1 MWYLQKIKATNI
13 CAFEE
18 LEYKLEQGKT
28 TLVFGNNMDDNSQ
41 NSNGSGKSALIEAI
55 AIALTGETLRKVNI
69 DEIINDAHDT
79 ASVIAWLE
87 NDFEP
92 MVMKVER
99 TFSRKKGQEIVIATD
114 SPVYGKE
121 KIVKATVN
129 DYNKYVLDMLGIS
142 KDDVFSNYI
151 LTARKYRSFL
161 SSSDRDKKEIINRFS
176 NGVIVDESI
185 EALHEDMEPIQKS
198 QLEAEK
204 QVSECN
210 GRVSA
215 LASEIE
221 RAIEESASRSA
232 NKKARI
238 DSWNESITKKRAE
251 IREANEQID
260 KANERLGVLDK
271 LDEQLQKIEKKEK
284 DTRLAYDTIKQ
295 LCEENSVQ
303 FDYDYASEYN
313 RLQAQLQKSNEQLE
327 DCKAK
332 KKEADSKLKS
342 VTKLLEK
349 LKSTYEKDMKS
360 VSNKEAEIKEKI
372 EALTS
377 KALKLKKE
385 YNELNEQRSSIV
397 NKIASLEKQLA
408 GVIQCPKCK
417 HEFTLANDN
426 IDVQETR
433 QKLSDEQDK
442 EQEVEDKITTNQKSY
457 NACVADGHNAREQE
471 TSISKERAEIESTYS
486 KAESGVRKAESA
498 LSDIQHEY
506 EKIEYEMSAIQRN
519 IDAQK
524 KQMFDEVF
532 DTIDDL
538 YKKTEADIK
547 GLELSISNCEG
558 AIKSYQESLREI
570 ENALET
576 DVISN
581 LKDSKEKYE
590 KRLKEAMDNLND
602 TNNKLNELKV
612 QEATFIEFK
621 TYLANT
627 KINAIS
633 QITNDF
639 LATIGSD
646 IRVSLSGFTMLKS
659 GKVRDKISVSLLR
672 DGVDC
677 GSFEKFSKGE
687 QTRVELANILALHK
701 LTNVNCEEGKGLNLL
716 IFDEILDAT
725 DEQGLTNVF
734 NALNE
739 THITSLVVSH
749 GNIAENYPNR
759 LVVNKRNGVSF
770 I

>member
-1 MWYLQKIKATNI
+1 MWYLQKIQATNI

-18 LEYKLEQGKT
+18 FEYKLTQGRT
-28 TLVFGNNMDDNSQ
+28 TLVFGNNMDDDSQ

-55 AIALTGETLRKVNI
+55 AIALTGETLRKVNM

-79 ASVIAWLE
+79 ASVTAWLE
-87 NDFEP
+87 NDYEP

-99 TFSRKKGQEIVIATD
+99 TFSRKKGQEIVITTD
-114 SPVYGKE
+114 SPVYGEE

-129 DYNKYVLDMLGIS
+129 DYNKYVLDMLGVS

-151 LTARKYRSFL
+151 LTARKYHSFL

-185 EALHEDMEPIQKS
+185 DALHEDMEPIQKS

-204 QVSECN
+204 KVSECN

-215 LASEIE
+215 LAGEIE

-238 DSWNESITKKRAE
+238 DSWNQSIANKRAE
-251 IREANEQID
+251 IREANEQIN
-260 KANERLGVLDK
+260 KANERLDVLDG
-271 LDEQLQKIEKKEK
+271 LDEKLQKIEKKEK
-284 DTRLAYDTIKQ
+284 DTQSAYETIKR
-295 LCEENSVQ
+295 LCEESGVQ

-313 RLQAQLQKSNEQLE
+313 RLQSQLKKSNEQLE
-327 DCKAK
+327 DCKKNK
-332 KKEADSKLKS
+332 KDAESKLKS
-342 VTKLLEK
+342 ASRLLEK
-349 LKSTYEKDMKS
+349 LKSTYENDLKS
-360 VSNKEAEIKEKI
+360 VSDKEAEIKEMI
-372 EALTS
+372 DALTN
-377 KALKLKKE
+377 KALRLKKT
-385 YNELNEQRSSIV
+385 YNELNEQRTSIV

-417 HEFTLANDN
+417 HEFTLADD

-433 QKLSDEQDK
+433 QKLSDEHGK
-442 EQEVEDKITTNQKSY
+442 EREIEDKITENQKSY
-457 NACVADGHNAREQE
+457 NACVSDGRNAREQE
-471 TSISKERAEIESTYS
+471 AEISKERTEIESAYNQAKS
-486 KAESGVRKAESA
+486 DVNKAESA
-498 LSDIQHEY
+498 LSGIQHEY
-506 EKIEYEMSAIQRN
+506 EKIEGNISSIQRN

-538 YKKTEADIK
+538 YKKTESDIK
-547 GLELSISNCEG
+547 GFELSISNCEG
-558 AIKSYQESLREI
+558 AIKSYQESIKEI
-570 ENALET
+570 ENASET
-576 DVISN
+576 DVISS
-581 LKDSKEKYE
+581 LKESKEKYE
-590 KRLKEAMDNLND
+590 KQYNEAMEELNGI
-602 TNNKLNELKV
+602 NNKLNELKI

-687 QTRVELANILALHK
+687 QTRVELASILALHK

-759 LVVNKRNGVSF
+759 LVVNKRNGISF

>member
-1 MWYLQKIKATNI
+1 MWYLQKIQATNI

-18 LEYKLEQGKT
+18 LEYKLMQGKT
-28 TLVFGNNMDDNSQ
+28 TLVFGNNMDDDSQ

-55 AIALTGETLRKVNI
+55 AIALTGETLRKVNM

-79 ASVIAWLE
+79 ASVTAWLA
-87 NDFEP
+87 NDYEP

-99 TFSRKKGQEIVIATD
+99 TFSRKKGQEIIITTD
-114 SPVYGKE
+114 HSVYGEE

-185 EALHEDMEPIQKS
+185 EALHEDMEPIQES

-204 QVSECN
+204 KVSECN

-238 DSWNESITKKRAE
+238 DSWNESIANKRAE
-251 IREANEQID
+251 IREANEQIN
-260 KANERLGVLDK
+260 KANERLDVLDD
-271 LDEQLQKIEKKEK
+271 LDEKLQKIEKKEK
-284 DTRLAYDTIKQ
+284 DTQSAYETIKK
-295 LCEENSVQ
+295 LCDGNSVQ

-313 RLQAQLQKSNEQLE
+313 RLQARLQKSNEQLE
-327 DCKAK
+327 DCKTK
-332 KKEADSKLKS
+332 KKEAESKLKS
-342 VTKLLEK
+342 ALKLLEK

-360 VSNKEAEIKEKI
+360 VSDKEAEIKVKI
-372 EALTS
+372 DALTS
-377 KALKLKKE
+377 QALKLKKE

-417 HEFTLANDN
+417 HEFTLAND
-426 IDVQETR
+426 IDVQKTR
-433 QKLSDEQDK
+433 KKLSDEK
-442 EQEVEDKITTNQKSY
+442 EKEHEVEDKITTNQKSY
-457 NACVADGHNAREQE
+457 NACVADGRNAREQE

-486 KAESGVRKAESA
+486 KAESDVRKAESA

-506 EKIEYEMSAIQRN
+506 EKIEHEIASIQRN

-558 AIKSYQESLREI
+558 AIKSYQESIKEI
-570 ENALET
+570 ENASET
-576 DVISN
+576 DVISS
-581 LKDSKEKYE
+581 LKESKEKYE
-590 KRLKEAMDNLND
+590 KQLKEAMDNLND
-602 TNNKLNELKV
+602 INNKLNELKV

-687 QTRVELANILALHK
+687 QTRVELASILALHK

-759 LVVNKRNGVSF
+759 LVVNKRNGISF

>member
-28 TLVFGNNMDDNSQ
+28 TLVFGNNMDDDSQ
-41 NSNGSGKSALIEAI
+41 NSNGSGKSSLIEAI
-55 AIALTGETLRKVNI
+55 AIAITGETLRKVNM

-79 ASVIAWLE
+79 ASVTAWLE

-99 TFSRKKGQEIVIATD
+99 TFSRKKGQEIVIITD
-114 SPVYGKE
+114 SPVYGEE

-129 DYNKYVLDMLGIS
+129 DYNKYVLDMIGVS

-161 SSSDRDKKEIINRFS
+161 SSSDRDKKDIINRFS

-185 EALHEDMEPIQKS
+185 EVLHEDMEPIQKE

-204 QVSECN
+204 TVSECN

-238 DSWNESITKKRAE
+238 DAWNESIANKRAE
-251 IREANEQID
+251 IREANEQIN
-260 KANERLGVLDK
+260 KANDRLDVLDG
-271 LDEQLQKIEKKEK
+271 LDEKLQKIEKKEK
-284 DTRLAYDTIKQ
+284 DTQSAYETIKK
-295 LCEENSVQ
+295 LCKESGVQ

-313 RLQAQLQKSNEQLE
+313 RLQSKLKKSNEQLE

-332 KKEADSKLKS
+332 KKEAESKLKS
-342 VTKLLEK
+342 ASKLLEK

-360 VSNKEAEIKEKI
+360 VSDKEAEIKEKI
-372 EALTS
+372 DALTS

-385 YNELNEQRSSIV
+385 YNGLNEQRSNIV
-397 NKIASLEKQLA
+397 SKIASLEKQLA

-417 HEFTLANDN
+417 HEFTLAND

-433 QKLSDEQDK
+433 QKLTDEQKK
-442 EQEVEDKITTNQKSY
+442 EHEIEGNIATNQESY
-457 NACVADGHNAREQE
+457 NTCVADGRTARELE
-471 TSISKERAEIESTYS
+471 TAISKQRAEIESDYNKAKSDVS
-486 KAESGVRKAESA
+486 KAESL
-498 LSDIQHEY
+498 LSDIEHEH
-506 EKIEYEMSAIQRN
+506 EKIEYEISAIQRN

-547 GLELSISNCEG
+547 GLELSISNCDG
-558 AIKSYQESLREI
+558 AIKSYQESIKEI
-570 ENALET
+570 ENASET
-576 DVISN
+576 DVISS
-581 LKDSKEKYE
+581 LKESKEKYE
-590 KRLKEAMDNLND
+590 NQLKEAMDKLND
-602 TNNKLNELKV
+602 INNKLNELKV

-687 QTRVELANILALHK
+687 QTRVELASILALHK

-759 LVVNKRNGVSF
+759 LVVNKRNGISF

>member
-1 MWYLQKIKATNI
+1 MWKLQNIKATNI

-18 LEYKLEQGKT
+18 FEYSPLQDHA
-28 TLVFGNNMDDNSQ
+28 TLIFGNNMDDESQ
-41 NSNGSGKSALIEAI
+41 NSNGSGKSALIEAVAI
-55 AIALTGETLRKVNI
+55 AITGETLRKVNM

-79 ASVIAWLE
+79 ATVSALFV
-87 NDFEP
+87 NDEEYIT
-92 MVMKVER
+92 MLVER
-99 TFSRKKGQEIVIATD
+99 TLSRKKPQEFVITTED
-114 SPVYGKE
+114 PHFGTE

-185 EALHEDMEPIQKS
+185 EALHEDMEPIQKE

-204 QVSECN
+204 KVSECN

-238 DSWNESITKKRAE
+238 DSWNESIASKRAE
-251 IREANEQID
+251 IREANEQIN
-260 KANERLGVLDK
+260 KANDRLDVLDG
-271 LDEQLQKIEKKEK
+271 LDGKLQKIEKKEK
-284 DTRLAYDTIKQ
+284 DTQSAYETIKK
-295 LCEENSVQ
+295 LCEESGVQ
-303 FDYDYASEYN
+303 FDYDYASEYS
-313 RLQAQLQKSNEQLE
+313 RLQSKLKKSNEQLE

-332 KKEADSKLKS
+332 KKEAESKLKS
-342 VTKLLEK
+342 ASKLLEK

-360 VSNKEAEIKEKI
+360 VSDEETEIKKKI
-372 EALTS
+372 DALTN

-397 NKIASLEKQLA
+397 NKIANIEKQLA
-408 GVIQCPKCK
+408 GVIKCPKCK
-417 HEFTLANDN
+417 HEFTLAND

-433 QKLSDEQDK
+433 QKLADEQEK
-442 EQEVEDKITTNQKSY
+442 EREIEDNISTNQKSY
-457 NACVADGHNAREQE
+457 NACVADGHTARELE
-471 TSISKERAEIESTYS
+471 TTISKRRAEIESNYNKAKADVS
-486 KAESGVRKAESA
+486 KAESL
-498 LSDIQHEY
+498 LSDIEHEH
-506 EKIEYEMSAIQRN
+506 EKIEYEISSIQRN

-558 AIKSYQESLREI
+558 AIKSYQESIKEI
-570 ENALET
+570 ENASET
-576 DVISN
+576 DVISS
-581 LKDSKEKYE
+581 LKESKEKYE
-590 KRLKEAMDNLND
+590 NQLKEAMDNLND
-602 TNNKLNELKV
+602 INNKLNELKV

-687 QTRVELANILALHK
+687 QTRVELASILALHK

>member
-1 MWYLQKIKATNI
+1 MWYLQRIKATNI

-18 LEYKLEQGKT
+18 FEYELAQSKT
-28 TLVFGNNMDDNSQ
+28 TLIFGNNMDDDSQ

-55 AIALTGETLRKVNI
+55 AIAITGETLRKVNM

-79 ASVIAWLE
+79 ASVTAWIA
-87 NDFEP
+87 NDYEP

-99 TFSRKKGQEIVIATD
+99 TFSRKKGQEIVITTD
-114 SPVYGKE
+114 SPVYGEE
-121 KIVKATVN
+121 KIIKATIN
-129 DYNKYVLDMLGIS
+129 DYNKYVLDMLGVN

-161 SSSDRDKKEIINRFS
+161 SSSDREKKEIINRFS

-204 QVSECN
+204 KVSECN

-221 RAIEESASRSA
+221 RAVEESANRSA

-238 DSWNESITKKRAE
+238 DSWNESIASKRAE
-251 IREANEQID
+251 IREANEQIN
-260 KANERLGVLDK
+260 KANDRLDVLDG
-271 LDEQLQKIEKKEK
+271 LDEKLQKIEKKEK
-284 DTRLAYDTIKQ
+284 DTQSAYETIKK
-295 LCEENSVQ
+295 LCKESGVQ

-313 RLQAQLQKSNEQLE
+313 RLQSKLKKSNEQLE

-332 KKEADSKLKS
+332 KKEAESKLKS
-342 VTKLLEK
+342 ASKLLEK

-360 VSNKEAEIKEKI
+360 VSDKEVEIKEKI
-372 EALTS
+372 DALTS

-385 YNELNEQRSSIV
+385 YNELNEQRSNIV
-397 NKIASLEKQLA
+397 SKIASLEKQLA

-417 HEFTLANDN
+417 HEFTLAND

-433 QKLSDEQDK
+433 QRLTDEQKK
-442 EQEVEDKITTNQKSY
+442 EHEIEGNIATNQESY
-457 NACVADGHNAREQE
+457 NTCVADGRTARELE
-471 TSISKERAEIESTYS
+471 TAISKQRAEIESDYNKAKSDVS
-486 KAESGVRKAESA
+486 KAESL
-498 LSDIQHEY
+498 LSDIEHEH
-506 EKIEYEMSAIQRN
+506 EKIEYEISAIQRN

-538 YKKTEADIK
+538 YKKTETDIK

-558 AIKSYQESLREI
+558 AIKSYQESIKEI
-570 ENALET
+570 ENASET
-576 DVISN
+576 DVISS
-581 LKDSKEKYE
+581 LKESKEKYE
-590 KRLKEAMDNLND
+590 NQLKEAMDNLNNI
-602 TNNKLNELKV
+602 NNKLNELKV

-687 QTRVELANILALHK
+687 QTRVELASILALHK

>member
-28 TLVFGNNMDDNSQ
+28 TLVFGNNMDDDSQ

-55 AIALTGETLRKVNI
+55 AIAITGETLRKVNM

-79 ASVIAWLE
+79 ASVTAWLA
-87 NDFEP
+87 NDYEP

-99 TFSRKKGQEIVIATD
+99 TFSRKKGQEIIITTD
-114 SPVYGKE
+114 HSVYCEE

-185 EALHEDMEPIQKS
+185 EALHEDMEPIQKF

-204 QVSECN
+204 KVSECN

-238 DSWNESITKKRAE
+238 DSWNESIANKRAE
-251 IREANEQID
+251 IREANEQIN
-260 KANERLGVLDK
+260 KANERLDVLDD
-271 LDEQLQKIEKKEK
+271 LDEKLQKIEKKEK
-284 DTRLAYDTIKQ
+284 DTQSAYETIKK
-295 LCEENSVQ
+295 LCDGNSVQ

-313 RLQAQLQKSNEQLE
+313 RLQARLQKSNEQLE
-327 DCKAK
+327 DCKTK
-332 KKEADSKLKS
+332 KKEAESKLKS
-342 VTKLLEK
+342 ASKLLEK

-360 VSNKEAEIKEKI
+360 VSDKEAEIKVKI
-372 EALTS
+372 DALTS
-377 KALKLKKE
+377 QALKLKKE

-417 HEFTLANDN
+417 HEFTLAND

-433 QKLSDEQDK
+433 KKLSDEK
-442 EQEVEDKITTNQKSY
+442 EKEHEVEDKITTNQKSY
-457 NACVADGHNAREQE
+457 NACVADGRNAREQE

-486 KAESGVRKAESA
+486 KAESDVRKAESA

-506 EKIEYEMSAIQRN
+506 EKIEHEIASIQRN

-538 YKKTEADIK
+538 YKKAEADIK

-558 AIKSYQESLREI
+558 AIKSYQESIKEI
-570 ENALET
+570 ENASET
-576 DVISN
+576 DVISS
-581 LKDSKEKYE
+581 LKESKEKYE
-590 KRLKEAMDNLND
+590 QQLKEAMDSLND
-602 TNNKLNELKV
+602 INNKLNELKV

-687 QTRVELANILALHK
+687 QTRVELASILALHK

-759 LVVNKRNGVSF
+759 LVVNKRNGISF

>member
-1 MWYLQKIKATNI
+1 MWYLQRIKATNI

-18 LEYKLEQGKT
+18 FEYELAQSKT
-28 TLVFGNNMDDNSQ
+28 TLIFGNNMDDDSQ

-55 AIALTGETLRKVNI
+55 AIAITGETLRKVNM

-79 ASVIAWLE
+79 ASVTAWIA
-87 NDFEP
+87 NDYEP

-99 TFSRKKGQEIVIATD
+99 TFSRKKGQEIVITTD
-114 SPVYGKE
+114 SPTYGEE
-121 KIVKATVN
+121 KIIKATIN
-129 DYNKYVLDMLGIS
+129 DYNKYVLDMLGVN

-161 SSSDRDKKEIINRFS
+161 SSSDREKKEIINRFS

-204 QVSECN
+204 KVSECN

-221 RAIEESASRSA
+221 RAVEESANRSA

-238 DSWNESITKKRAE
+238 DSWNESIASKRAE
-251 IREANEQID
+251 IRETNEQIN
-260 KANERLGVLDK
+260 KANDRLDVLDG
-271 LDEQLQKIEKKEK
+271 LDEKLQKIEKKEK
-284 DTRLAYDTIKQ
+284 DTQSAYETIKK
-295 LCEENSVQ
+295 LCEESGVQ

-313 RLQAQLQKSNEQLE
+313 RLQSKLKKSNEQLE

-332 KKEADSKLKS
+332 KKEAESKLKS
-342 VTKLLEK
+342 ASKLLEK
-349 LKSTYEKDMKS
+349 LKSAYEKDMQS
-360 VSNKEAEIKEKI
+360 ISDKESEIKEKI
-372 EALTS
+372 DALTS

-397 NKIASLEKQLA
+397 NKIAHLEKQLA

-417 HEFTLANDN
+417 HEFTLAND
-426 IDVQETR
+426 IDVKETR
-433 QKLSDEQDK
+433 MKLSDEQEK
-442 EQEVEDKITTNQKSY
+442 EHDVEDKITINQKSY
-457 NACVADGHNAREQE
+457 NACVEDGHNAREQE
-471 TSISKERAEIESTYS
+471 TAISKKRAEIESDYN
-486 KAESGVRKAESA
+486 KAKSDVNKSESL
-498 LSDIQHEY
+498 LSDIEHEH
-506 EKIEYEMSAIQRN
+506 EKIEYEISAIQRN

-558 AIKSYQESLREI
+558 AIKSYQESIKEI
-570 ENALET
+570 ENASET
-576 DVISN
+576 DVISS
-581 LKDSKEKYE
+581 LKESKEKYE
-590 KRLKEAMDNLND
+590 KQLKEAMDNLND
-602 TNNKLNELKV
+602 INNKLNELKV

-687 QTRVELANILALHK
+687 QTRVELASILALHK

>member
-1 MWYLQKIKATNI
+1 MWYLQKIQATNI

-18 LEYKLEQGKT
+18 LEYKLMQGKT
-28 TLVFGNNMDDNSQ
+28 TLVFGNNMDDDSQ

-55 AIALTGETLRKVNI
+55 AIALTGETLRKVNM

-79 ASVIAWLE
+79 ASVTAWLE
-87 NDFEP
+87 NDYEP
-92 MVMKVER
+92 MVMKIER
-99 TFSRKKGQEIVIATD
+99 TFSRKKGQEIVITTD
-114 SPVYGKE
+114 SPVYGEE

-129 DYNKYVLDMLGIS
+129 DYNKYVLDMLGVS
-142 KDDVFSNYI
+142 KDDIFSNYI
-151 LTARKYRSFL
+151 LTARKYHSFL

-185 EALHEDMEPIQKS
+185 DALHEDMEPIQKS

-204 QVSECN
+204 KVSECN

-215 LASEIE
+215 LANEIE
-221 RAIEESASRSA
+221 RAVEESANRSA

-238 DSWNESITKKRAE
+238 DSWNESIASKRSE
-251 IREANEQID
+251 IRQANEQIN
-260 KANERLGVLDK
+260 KANERLDVLDK

-284 DTRLAYDTIKQ
+284 DTQSAYETIKR
-295 LCEENSVQ
+295 LCEESGVQ

-313 RLQAQLQKSNEQLE
+313 RLQSQLKKSNEQLE
-327 DCKAK
+327 DCKKNK
-332 KKEADSKLKS
+332 KDAESKLKS
-342 VTKLLEK
+342 ASRLLEK
-349 LKSTYEKDMKS
+349 LKSTYENDLKS
-360 VSNKEAEIKEKI
+360 VSDKEAEIKEMI
-372 EALTS
+372 DALTN
-377 KALKLKKE
+377 KALRLKKT
-385 YNELNEQRSSIV
+385 YNELNEQRTSIV

-417 HEFTLANDN
+417 HEFTLADD

-433 QKLSDEQDK
+433 QKLSDEHGK
-442 EQEVEDKITTNQKSY
+442 EREIEDKITENQKSY
-457 NACVADGHNAREQE
+457 NACVSDGRNAREQE
-471 TSISKERAEIESTYS
+471 AEISKERTEIESAYNQAKS
-486 KAESGVRKAESA
+486 DVNKAESA
-498 LSDIQHEY
+498 LSGIQHEY
-506 EKIEYEMSAIQRN
+506 EKIEGNISSIQRN

-538 YKKTEADIK
+538 YKKTESDIK

-558 AIKSYQESLREI
+558 AIKSYQESIKEI
-570 ENALET
+570 ENASET
-576 DVISN
+576 DVISR
-581 LKDSKEKYE
+581 LKESKEKYE
-590 KRLKEAMDNLND
+590 KQYNEAMEELNGI
-602 TNNKLNELKV
+602 NNKLNELKI

-687 QTRVELANILALHK
+687 QTRVELASILALHK

-759 LVVNKRNGVSF
+759 LVVNKRNGISF

>member
-1 MWYLQKIKATNI
+1 MWYLQKIQATNI

-18 LEYKLEQGKT
+18 FEYKLTQGRT
-28 TLVFGNNMDDNSQ
+28 TLVFGNNMDDDSQ

-55 AIALTGETLRKVNI
+55 AIALTGETLRKVNM

-79 ASVIAWLE
+79 ASVTAWLE
-87 NDFEP
+87 NDYEP

-99 TFSRKKGQEIVIATD
+99 TFSRKKGQEIVITTD
-114 SPVYGKE
+114 SPVYGEE

-129 DYNKYVLDMLGIS
+129 DYNKYVLDMLGVS

-151 LTARKYRSFL
+151 LTARKYHSFL

-185 EALHEDMEPIQKS
+185 DALHEDMEPIQKS

-204 QVSECN
+204 KVSECN

-215 LASEIE
+215 LAGEIE

-232 NKKARI
+232 NKKTRI
-238 DSWNESITKKRAE
+238 DSWNQSIANKRAE
-251 IREANEQID
+251 IREANEQIN
-260 KANERLGVLDK
+260 KANERLDVLDG
-271 LDEQLQKIEKKEK
+271 LDEKLQKIEKKEK
-284 DTRLAYDTIKQ
+284 DTQSAYETIKR
-295 LCEENSVQ
+295 LCKESGVQ

-313 RLQAQLQKSNEQLE
+313 RLQSQLAKSNEQLE
-327 DCKAK
+327 DCKKSK
-332 KKEADSKLKS
+332 KDAESKMKS
-342 VTKLLEK
+342 ASRLLEK
-349 LKSTYEKDMKS
+349 LKSTYENDLKS
-360 VSNKEAEIKEKI
+360 VSDKEAAIKEKI
-372 EALTS
+372 DALTN
-377 KALKLKKE
+377 KVLGLKKT
-385 YNELNEQRSSIV
+385 YNELNEQRTSIV

-417 HEFTLANDN
+417 HEFTLAND

-433 QKLSDEQDK
+433 QKLSDERGK
-442 EQEVEDKITTNQKSY
+442 EREIEDKITENQKSY
-457 NACVADGHNAREQE
+457 NACVSDGRNAREQE
-471 TSISKERAEIESTYS
+471 TEISKERTEIESAYNQAKS
-486 KAESGVRKAESA
+486 DVNKAESV
-498 LSDIQHEY
+498 LSGIQHEY
-506 EKIEYEMSAIQRN
+506 EKIESNISSIQRN

-538 YKKTEADIK
+538 YKKAEADIK

-558 AIKSYQESLREI
+558 AIKSYQESIKEI
-570 ENALET
+570 ENASET
-576 DVISN
+576 DVISS
-581 LKDSKEKYE
+581 LKESKEKYE
-590 KRLKEAMDNLND
+590 QQLKEAMDSLND
-602 TNNKLNELKV
+602 INNKLNELKV

-687 QTRVELANILALHK
+687 QTRVELASILALHK

-759 LVVNKRNGVSF
+759 LVVNKRNGISF

>member
-1 MWYLQKIKATNI
+1 MWYLQKIKAANI

-28 TLVFGNNMDDNSQ
+28 TLVFGNNMDDDSQ

-55 AIALTGETLRKVNI
+55 AIAITGETLRNVNM

-79 ASVIAWLE
+79 ASVTAWIV
-87 NDFEP
+87 NDYEP
-92 MVMKVER
+92 MVLKVER
-99 TFSRKKGQEIVIATD
+99 TFSRKKGQEVVITTD
-114 SPVYGKE
+114 SPVYGE
-121 KIVKATVN
+121 ETIVKATVN
-129 DYNKYVLDMLGIS
+129 DYNKYVLDMLGVS

-161 SSSDRDKKEIINRFS
+161 SSSDREKKEIINRFS

-185 EALHEDMEPIQKS
+185 EALHGDMEPIQKS

-204 QVSECN
+204 KVSECN

-221 RAIEESASRSA
+221 RAIEESANRSA

-238 DSWNESITKKRAE
+238 DSWNESIAKKRAE
-251 IREANEQID
+251 IREANEQINN
-260 KANERLGVLDK
+260 ANEKLDVLDK

-284 DTRLAYDTIKQ
+284 DTRLAYDTIKK
-295 LCEENSVQ
+295 LCEESGVQ
-303 FDYDYASEYN
+303 FDYDYVSEYN
-313 RLQAQLQKSNEQLE
+313 RLQSQLKKSNEHLE

-332 KKEADSKLKS
+332 KKEAELKLES
-342 VTKLLEK
+342 ASKLLEK
-349 LKSTYEKDMKS
+349 LKSTYEKDIKS
-360 VSNKEAEIKEKI
+360 VSDEESEIKEKI
-372 EALTS
+372 DALAS

-408 GVIQCPKCK
+408 GVIKCPKCK
-417 HEFTLANDN
+417 HEFTLAND
-426 IDVQETR
+426 IDVHETR
-433 QKLSDEQDK
+433 QKLSDEQEK
-442 EQEVEDKITTNQKSY
+442 EREIENKITLNQESY
-457 NACVADGHNAREQE
+457 NTCVADGRNAREQE
-471 TSISKERAEIESTYS
+471 TEISKERANIENTYN
-486 KAESGVRKAESA
+486 KAQSNVHKAGSV

-506 EKIEYEMSAIQRN
+506 EKIEYDISAIQRN

-524 KQMFDEVF
+524 KQMFDEAF
-532 DTIDDL
+532 DTIDNL
-538 YKKTEADIK
+538 YKKAEADIK
-547 GLELSISNCEG
+547 GMELSISNCEG
-558 AIKSYQESLREI
+558 AIKSYQESIKEI
-570 ENALET
+570 ENASET
-576 DVISN
+576 DVISS
-581 LKDSKEKYE
+581 LKDSKGKYE
-590 KRLKEAMDNLND
+590 RQLKEAMDNLND
-602 TNNKLNELKV
+602 VNSKLNELKV

-687 QTRVELANILALHK
+687 QTRVELASILALHK
-701 LTNVNCEEGKGLNLL
+701 LTNVNCDEGKGLDIL

>member
-28 TLVFGNNMDDNSQ
+28 TLVFGNNMDDDSQ

-55 AIALTGETLRKVNI
+55 AIAITGETLRKVNM

-79 ASVIAWLE
+79 ASVTAWIA
-87 NDFEP
+87 NDYEP
-92 MVMKVER
+92 MVLKVER
-99 TFSRKKGQEIVIATD
+99 TFSRKKGQEVVITTD
-114 SPVYGKE
+114 SPVYGE
-121 KIVKATVN
+121 ETIIKATVN
-129 DYNKYVLDMLGIS
+129 DYNKYVLDMLGVS

-161 SSSDRDKKEIINRFS
+161 SSSDREKKEIINRFS

-204 QVSECN
+204 KVSECN

-215 LASEIE
+215 LANEIE
-221 RAIEESASRSA
+221 RAIEESANRSA

-238 DSWNESITKKRAE
+238 DSWNESIAKKRAE
-251 IREANEQID
+251 IREANEQIN
-260 KANERLGVLDK
+260 KANERLDVLDK

-284 DTRLAYDTIKQ
+284 DTQLAYDTIKK
-295 LCEENSVQ
+295 LCEESGVQ

-313 RLQAQLQKSNEQLE
+313 RLQSQLKKSNEQLE
-327 DCKAK
+327 DCKGKRKDA
-332 KKEADSKLKS
+332 EARLKSASKLLKN
-342 VTKLLEK
+342 
-349 LKSTYEKDMKS
+349 LKSTYIQDLKS
-360 VSNKEAEIKEKI
+360 VSDKETEVKKRIDE
-372 EALTS
+372 LTS
-377 KALKLKKE
+377 KALNLKKA
-385 YNELNEQRSSIV
+385 YKDLNEQRSSIV

-417 HEFTLANDN
+417 HEFTLAND

-433 QKLSDEQDK
+433 QELSDEQEK
-442 EQEVEDKITTNQKSY
+442 EREVEDKITSNQESY
-457 NACVADGHNAREQE
+457 NACVADGRNAREQE
-471 TSISKERAEIESTYS
+471 TEISKKRAEIENAYN
-486 KAESGVRKAESA
+486 KAESDVHKAESA
-498 LSDIQHEY
+498 LSDIQNEY
-506 EKIEYEMSAIQRN
+506 EKIEHGISAIQRN

-538 YKKTEADIK
+538 YKKTEAEIK

-558 AIKSYQESLREI
+558 AIKSYQESIKEI
-570 ENALET
+570 ENASET
-576 DVISN
+576 DIISS
-581 LKDSKEKYE
+581 LKESKEKYE
-590 KRLKEAMDNLND
+590 KQLKEAMDNLND
-602 TNNKLNELKV
+602 INNKLNELKV

-687 QTRVELANILALHK
+687 QTRVELASILALHK

>member
-1 MWYLQKIKATNI
+1 MWYLQKIQATNI

-18 LEYKLEQGKT
+18 FEYKLTQGRT
-28 TLVFGNNMDDNSQ
+28 TLVFGNNMDDDSQ

-55 AIALTGETLRKVNI
+55 AIALTGETLRKVNM

-79 ASVIAWLE
+79 ASVTAWLE
-87 NDFEP
+87 NDYEP

-99 TFSRKKGQEIVIATD
+99 TFSRKKGQEIVITTD
-114 SPVYGKE
+114 SPVYGEE

-129 DYNKYVLDMLGIS
+129 DYNKYVLDMLGVS

-151 LTARKYRSFL
+151 LTARKYHSFL

-185 EALHEDMEPIQKS
+185 DALHEDMEPIQKS

-204 QVSECN
+204 KVSECN

-215 LASEIE
+215 LAGEIE

-238 DSWNESITKKRAE
+238 DSWNQSIANKRAE
-251 IREANEQID
+251 IREANEQIN
-260 KANERLGVLDK
+260 KANERLDVLDG
-271 LDEQLQKIEKKEK
+271 LDEKLQKIEKKEK
-284 DTRLAYDTIKQ
+284 DTQSAYETIKR
-295 LCEENSVQ
+295 LCKESGVQ

-313 RLQAQLQKSNEQLE
+313 RLQSQLAKSNEQLE
-327 DCKAK
+327 DCKKSK
-332 KKEADSKLKS
+332 KDAESKMKS
-342 VTKLLEK
+342 ASRLLEK
-349 LKSTYEKDMKS
+349 LKSTYENDLKS
-360 VSNKEAEIKEKI
+360 VSDKEAAIKEKI
-372 EALTS
+372 DALTN
-377 KALKLKKE
+377 KALGLKNT
-385 YNELNEQRSSIV
+385 YNELNEQRTSIV

-417 HEFTLANDN
+417 HEFTLAND

-433 QKLSDEQDK
+433 QKLSDERGK
-442 EQEVEDKITTNQKSY
+442 EREIEDKITENQKSY
-457 NACVADGHNAREQE
+457 NACVSDGRNAREQE
-471 TSISKERAEIESTYS
+471 TEISKERTEIESAYNQAKS
-486 KAESGVRKAESA
+486 DVNKAESV
-498 LSDIQHEY
+498 LSGIQHEY
-506 EKIEYEMSAIQRN
+506 ENIESNISSIQRN

-538 YKKTEADIK
+538 YKKAEADIK

-558 AIKSYQESLREI
+558 AIKSYQESIKEI
-570 ENALET
+570 ENASET
-576 DVISN
+576 DVISS
-581 LKDSKEKYE
+581 LKESKEKYE
-590 KRLKEAMDNLND
+590 QQLKEAMDSLND
-602 TNNKLNELKV
+602 INNKLNELKV

-687 QTRVELANILALHK
+687 QTRVELASILALHK

-759 LVVNKRNGVSF
+759 LVVNKRNGISF

>member
-1 MWYLQKIKATNI
+1 MWYLQKIQATNI

-18 LEYKLEQGKT
+18 FEYKLTQGRT
-28 TLVFGNNMDDNSQ
+28 TLVFGNNMDDDSQ

-55 AIALTGETLRKVNI
+55 AIALTGETLRKVNM

-79 ASVIAWLE
+79 ASVTAWLE
-87 NDFEP
+87 NDYEP

-99 TFSRKKGQEIVIATD
+99 TFSRKKGQEIVITTD
-114 SPVYGKE
+114 SPVYGEE

-129 DYNKYVLDMLGIS
+129 DYNKYVLDMLGVS

-151 LTARKYRSFL
+151 LTARKYHSFL

-185 EALHEDMEPIQKS
+185 DALHEDMEPIQKS

-204 QVSECN
+204 KVSECN

-215 LASEIE
+215 LAGEIE

-238 DSWNESITKKRAE
+238 DSWNQSIANKRAE
-251 IREANEQID
+251 IREANEQIN
-260 KANERLGVLDK
+260 KANERLDVLDG
-271 LDEQLQKIEKKEK
+271 LDEKLQKIEKKEK
-284 DTRLAYDTIKQ
+284 DTQSAYETIKR
-295 LCEENSVQ
+295 LCEESGVQ

-313 RLQAQLQKSNEQLE
+313 RLQSQLKKSNEQLE
-327 DCKAK
+327 DCKKNK
-332 KKEADSKLKS
+332 KDAESKLKS
-342 VTKLLEK
+342 ASRLLEK
-349 LKSTYEKDMKS
+349 LKSTYENDLKS
-360 VSNKEAEIKEKI
+360 VSDKEAEIKEMI
-372 EALTS
+372 DALTN
-377 KALKLKKE
+377 KALRLKKT
-385 YNELNEQRSSIV
+385 YNELNEQRTSIV

-417 HEFTLANDN
+417 HEFTLADD

-433 QKLSDEQDK
+433 QKLSDEHGK
-442 EQEVEDKITTNQKSY
+442 EREIEDKITENQKSY
-457 NACVADGHNAREQE
+457 NACVSDGRNAREQE
-471 TSISKERAEIESTYS
+471 AEISKERTEIESAYNQAKS
-486 KAESGVRKAESA
+486 DVNKAESA
-498 LSDIQHEY
+498 LSGIQHEY
-506 EKIEYEMSAIQRN
+506 EKREGNISSIQRN

-538 YKKTEADIK
+538 YKKTESDIK

-558 AIKSYQESLREI
+558 AIKSYQESIKEI
-570 ENALET
+570 ENASET
-576 DVISN
+576 DVISS
-581 LKDSKEKYE
+581 LKESKEKYE
-590 KRLKEAMDNLND
+590 KQYNEAMEELNGI
-602 TNNKLNELKV
+602 NNKLNELKI

-646 IRVSLSGFTMLKS
+646 IRVSLSSFTMLKS

-687 QTRVELANILALHK
+687 QTRVELASILALHK

-759 LVVNKRNGVSF
+759 LVVNKRNGISC

>member
-1 MWYLQKIKATNI
+1 MWYLQKIQATNI

-18 LEYKLEQGKT
+18 FEYKLTQGRT
-28 TLVFGNNMDDNSQ
+28 TLVFGNNMDDDSQ

-55 AIALTGETLRKVNI
+55 AIALTGETLRKVNM

-79 ASVIAWLE
+79 ASVTAWLE
-87 NDFEP
+87 NDYEP

-99 TFSRKKGQEIVIATD
+99 TFSRKKGQEIVITTD
-114 SPVYGKE
+114 SPVYGEE

-129 DYNKYVLDMLGIS
+129 DYNKYVLDMLGVS

-151 LTARKYRSFL
+151 LTARKYHSFL

-185 EALHEDMEPIQKS
+185 DALHEDMEPIQKS

-204 QVSECN
+204 KVSECN

-215 LASEIE
+215 LAGEIE

-238 DSWNESITKKRAE
+238 DSWNQSIANKRAE
-251 IREANEQID
+251 IREANEQIN
-260 KANERLGVLDK
+260 KANERLDVLDG
-271 LDEQLQKIEKKEK
+271 LDEKLQKIEKKEK
-284 DTRLAYDTIKQ
+284 DTQSAYETIKR
-295 LCEENSVQ
+295 LCEESGVQ

-313 RLQAQLQKSNEQLE
+313 RLQSQLKKSNEQLE
-327 DCKAK
+327 DCKKNK
-332 KKEADSKLKS
+332 KDAESKLKS
-342 VTKLLEK
+342 ASRLLEK
-349 LKSTYEKDMKS
+349 LKSTYENDLKS
-360 VSNKEAEIKEKI
+360 VSDKEAEIKEMI
-372 EALTS
+372 DALTN
-377 KALKLKKE
+377 KALRLKKT
-385 YNELNEQRSSIV
+385 YNELNEQRTSIV

-417 HEFTLANDN
+417 HEFTLADD

-433 QKLSDEQDK
+433 QKLSDEHGK
-442 EQEVEDKITTNQKSY
+442 EREIEDKITENQKSY
-457 NACVADGHNAREQE
+457 NACVSDGRNAREQE
-471 TSISKERAEIESTYS
+471 AEISKERTEIESAYNQAKS
-486 KAESGVRKAESA
+486 DVNKAESA
-498 LSDIQHEY
+498 LSGIQHEY
-506 EKIEYEMSAIQRN
+506 EKIEGNISSIQRN

-538 YKKTEADIK
+538 YKKTESDIK

-558 AIKSYQESLREI
+558 AIKSYQESIKEI
-570 ENALET
+570 ENASET
-576 DVISN
+576 DVISS
-581 LKDSKEKYE
+581 LKESKEKYE
-590 KRLKEAMDNLND
+590 KQYNEAMEELNGI
-602 TNNKLNELKV
+602 NNKLNELKI

-646 IRVSLSGFTMLKS
+646 IRVSLSSFTMLKS

-687 QTRVELANILALHK
+687 QTRVELASILALHK

-759 LVVNKRNGVSF
+759 LVVNKRNGISF

>member
-1 MWYLQKIKATNI
+1 MWYLQKIQATNI

-18 LEYKLEQGKT
+18 FEYKLTQGRT
-28 TLVFGNNMDDNSQ
+28 TLVFGNNMDDDSQ

-55 AIALTGETLRKVNI
+55 AIALTGETLRKVNM

-79 ASVIAWLE
+79 ASVTAWLE
-87 NDFEP
+87 NDYEP

-99 TFSRKKGQEIVIATD
+99 TFSRKKGQEIVITTD
-114 SPVYGKE
+114 SPVYGEE

-129 DYNKYVLDMLGIS
+129 DYNKYVLDMLGVS

-151 LTARKYRSFL
+151 LTARKYHSFL

-185 EALHEDMEPIQKS
+185 DALHEDMEPIQKS

-204 QVSECN
+204 KVSECN

-215 LASEIE
+215 LAGEIE

-238 DSWNESITKKRAE
+238 DSWNQSIANKRAE
-251 IREANEQID
+251 IREANEQIN
-260 KANERLGVLDK
+260 KANERLDVLDG
-271 LDEQLQKIEKKEK
+271 LDEKLQKIEKKEK
-284 DTRLAYDTIKQ
+284 DTQSAYETIKR
-295 LCEENSVQ
+295 LCKESGVQ

-313 RLQAQLQKSNEQLE
+313 RLQSQLAKSNEQLE
-327 DCKAK
+327 DCKKSK
-332 KKEADSKLKS
+332 KDAESKMKS
-342 VTKLLEK
+342 ASRLLEK
-349 LKSTYEKDMKS
+349 LKSTYENDLKS
-360 VSNKEAEIKEKI
+360 VSDKEAAIKEKI
-372 EALTS
+372 DALTN
-377 KALKLKKE
+377 KALGLKNT
-385 YNELNEQRSSIV
+385 YNELNEQRTSLV

-417 HEFTLANDN
+417 HEFTLAND

-433 QKLSDEQDK
+433 QKLSDERGK
-442 EQEVEDKITTNQKSY
+442 EREIEDKITENQKSY
-457 NACVADGHNAREQE
+457 NACVSDGRNAREQE
-471 TSISKERAEIESTYS
+471 TEISKERTEIESAYNQAKS
-486 KAESGVRKAESA
+486 DVNKAESA
-498 LSDIQHEY
+498 LSGIQHEY
-506 EKIEYEMSAIQRN
+506 ENIESNISSIQRN

-538 YKKTEADIK
+538 YKKAEADIK

-558 AIKSYQESLREI
+558 AIKSYQESIKEI
-570 ENALET
+570 ENASET
-576 DVISN
+576 DVISS
-581 LKDSKEKYE
+581 LKESKEKYE
-590 KRLKEAMDNLND
+590 QQLKEAMDSLND
-602 TNNKLNELKV
+602 INNKLNELKV

-687 QTRVELANILALHK
+687 QTRVELASILALHK

-759 LVVNKRNGVSF
+759 LVVNKRNGISF